1 MLKSWHI
8 ICLIV
13 GIRTYFTGEGQAL
26 CEIRKV
32 VIQKRVDDHNQTNKR
47 GIAIMNFGILVLL
60 IAIILFAL
68 LAFKQLSALILAPV
82 VTIFVLICSG
92 IPIMEGL
99 QDMFMPAAADYV
111 SKYFLTFFVGAL
123 FGAVYQFTG
132 AAESIARFI
141 GGLCHGKFVAPI
153 IMCIT
158 GILTFGGVSGFVVFF
173 VIYPIA
179 LNLFKESNLTRR
191 LIPAAIS
198 AGCWTW
204 SMSAPGSP
212 SIQNV
217 IAIKSLGTLSTAA
230 FVPSLIVSIIEFLLI
245 FVWLEYRARKF
256 TKNGYYFDD
265 ARLKTQLSA
274 EDLNIQGREDLP
286 HWVIAFIPI
295 ILILVLFN
303 GFHLDVVPSV
313 FAGVA
318 LAAILMFK
326 FVKGGI
332 EQWVKVFNKGAAD
345 SGVAILNTAIVVG
358 FGGVVK
364 NTQGFADL
372 VTALKGMSM
381 PPLVF
386 VMITVAIC
394 AGACG
399 SASGGMGVA
408 FNALTDTYL
417 ALGAKLPYIH
427 RIATIA
433 AGTLDTLPH
442 QGAQITL
449 LGICKLTH
457 KEAYFDIAITQII
470 IPFIT
475 CGLFIVLAQMGL

>member
-1 MLKSWHI
+1 
-8 ICLIV
+8 
-13 GIRTYFTGEGQAL
+13 
-26 CEIRKV
+26 
-32 VIQKRVDDHNQTNKR
+32 
-47 GIAIMNFGILVLL
+47 MNFGILVLL
-60 IAIILFAL
+60 IAIVLFAL
-68 LAFKQLSALILAPV
+68 LAFKQLSALILAPL
-82 VTIFVLICSG
+82 VTIFVAVCSG
-92 IPIMEGL
+92 LPVL
-99 QDMFMPAAADYV
+99 DSLKTMFMPSAATYV
-111 SKYFLTFFVGAL
+111 SDYFLVFFVGAL

-141 GGLCHGKFVAPI
+141 SGLCHGRFVAPI
-153 IMCIT
+153 IMIIT
-158 GILTFGGVSGFVVFF
+158 GVLTFGGVSGFVVFF
-173 VIYPIA
+173 VVYPIA

-204 SMSAPGSP
+204 SMTAPGSP

-217 IAIKSLGTLSTAA
+217 IAMDSLGTPSTAA
-230 FVPSLIVSIIEFLLI
+230 LVPSLIVSVIEFVLI

-265 ARLKTQLSA
+265 PRLKTQLTES
-274 EDLNIQGREDLP
+274 DLNTEGREDLP
-286 HWVIAFIPI
+286 HWGIALVPI
-295 ILILVLFN
+295 IVILVLFN
-303 GFHLDVVPSV
+303 LRHWKVEAAV
-313 FAGVA
+313 FAGVI
-318 LAAILMFK
+318 LATILMFK
-326 FVKGGI
+326 YVSGGLNEWI
-332 EQWVKVFNKGAAD
+332 RVFNKGAAD

-364 NTQGFADL
+364 GTQGFADL
-372 VTALKGMSM
+372 VDMLKGFDMS
-381 PPLVF
+381 PLLF

-417 ALGAKLPYIH
+417 GLGASLPYVH
-427 RIATIA
+427 RIAAIA

-457 KEAYFDIAITQII
+457 KEAYFDIAVTQIV

-475 CGLFIVLAQMGL
+475 CGIFIVLAQMGL